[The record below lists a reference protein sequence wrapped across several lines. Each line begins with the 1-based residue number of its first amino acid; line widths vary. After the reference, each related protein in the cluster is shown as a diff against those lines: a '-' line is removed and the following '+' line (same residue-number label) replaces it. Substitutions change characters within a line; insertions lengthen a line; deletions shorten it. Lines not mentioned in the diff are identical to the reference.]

1 MERLPEWERKAA
13 VARAD
18 MQCRGISPPA
28 GERMAE
34 EQPALHF
41 LYRTIANAS
50 SAFDRD
56 ELRKRTSAMSTRAP
70 DVLRDISIPTL
81 FITGVEDTIFPPFLA
96 DALASLMP
104 NARVEHVKDA
114 GHSVYF
120 QRAPIFNQLL
130 ETLFAHT
137 G

>member
-1 MERLPEWERKAA
+1 
-13 VARAD
+13 
-18 MQCRGISPPA
+18 
-28 GERMAE
+28 MAK

-56 ELRKRTSAMSTRAP
+56 ELRKRTGAMSTRAP
-70 DVLRDISIPTL
+70 DVLRGLSIPTL
-81 FITGVEDTIFPPFLA
+81 FITGLDDMTFPPFLA

-104 NARVEHVKDA
+104 NASVEHVKDA

-120 QRAPIFNQLL
+120 ERAAIFNRLL
-130 ETLFAHT
+130 ERFFSPA